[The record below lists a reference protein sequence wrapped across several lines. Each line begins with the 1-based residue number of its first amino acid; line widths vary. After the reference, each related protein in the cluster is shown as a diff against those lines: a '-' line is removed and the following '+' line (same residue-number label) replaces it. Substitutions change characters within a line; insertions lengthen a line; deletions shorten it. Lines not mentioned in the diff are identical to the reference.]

1 MARPVKPKLVRESP
15 KVDYFKPRGIPMN
28 ELEETV
34 VTIEEMEALRLVD
47 LERLYQEDAAREMGV
62 SRQTLQRLLTEA
74 RSKVVRALM
83 EGRALRIE
91 GGNYIMREGSGRY
104 RCGRCGDE
112 IPPGPGRR
120 RLGWRCPSCDPPRRP
135 RESGA

>member
-15 KVDYFKPRGIPMN
+15 KADYFKPRGIPMS

-34 VTIEEMEALRLVD
+34 ISMEEVEALRLVD

-74 RSKVVRALM
+74 RAKVADALM
-83 EGRALRIE
+83 EGKALRIE
-91 GGNYIMREGSGRY
+91 GGNYILREGAGRW

-112 IPPGPGRR
+112 LPTPPGRR
-120 RLGWRCPSCDPPRRP
+120 GRGWKCPFCDNP
-135 RESGA
+135 